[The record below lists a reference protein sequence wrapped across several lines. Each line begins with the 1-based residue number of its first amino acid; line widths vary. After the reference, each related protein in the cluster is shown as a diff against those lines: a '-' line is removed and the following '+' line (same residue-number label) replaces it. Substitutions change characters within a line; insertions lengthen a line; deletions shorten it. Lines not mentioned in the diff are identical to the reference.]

1 MIAYLDTSAVL
12 RLVLGQEPRLEA
24 FHDIEL
30 GIASTLVE
38 VECLRTLDRLRFT
51 ADLDP
56 DAIALRRES
65 VFALLSAVE
74 TIDPSPAVLRRASQP
89 LPTPVG
95 TLDAIHLA
103 TALLWR
109 DARGREPTFA
119 THDRRLASAARASG
133 LRTIGV

>member
-1 MIAYLDTSAVL
+1 MIAYLDTSVVL

-24 FHDIEL
+24 FDDIEL

-38 VECLRTLDRLRFT
+38 VESLRTLDRLRFA

-119 THDRRLASAARASG
+119 THDRQLAGAARASG
-133 LRTIGV
+133 LRTIGA